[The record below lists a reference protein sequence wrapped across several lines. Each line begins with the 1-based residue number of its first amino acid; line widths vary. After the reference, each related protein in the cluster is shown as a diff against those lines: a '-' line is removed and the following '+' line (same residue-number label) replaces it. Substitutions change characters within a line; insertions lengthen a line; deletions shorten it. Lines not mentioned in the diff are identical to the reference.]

1 MSVTVPNPSVYDP
14 GADVTAQATT
24 PAVAQRFVAISGPR
38 TAGGNV
44 AVAPAAA
51 AGRVFG
57 VAATDAAV
65 GQLVRVVRGASRVV
79 RVTATGAIAANAEV
93 QVGANGTATT
103 LAAGKAVGYAITA
116 AIDSGEAQISL
127 YA

>member
-14 GADVTAQATT
+14 GADITAQATT
-24 PAVAQRFVAISGPR
+24 AVVAQRFVAISGSR

-44 AVAPAAA
+44 AVGPAAPGA
-51 AGRVFG
+51 RTFG
-57 VAATDAAV
+57 VAATDGAV

-79 RVTATGAIAANAEV
+79 RVTASGAIAANAEV
-93 QVGANGTATT
+93 QVGASGTATA
-103 LAAGKAVGYAITA
+103 LAAGKAVGYAITGA
-116 AIDSGEAQISL
+116 ADGGEARISL

>member
-14 GADVTAQATT
+14 GADITAVATT
-24 PAVAQRFVAISGPR
+24 PVVAQRFVAVSGDR
-38 TAGGNV
+38 VNGNV

-57 VAATDAAV
+57 VAATDATA

-79 RVTATGAIAANAEV
+79 RVTASGGIGANAEV
-93 QVGANGTATT
+93 QVGANGTATA
-103 LAAGKAVGYAITA
+103 LAAGKAVG
-116 AIDSGEAQISL
+116 
-127 YA
+127 

>member
-1 MSVTVPNPSVYDP
+1 MSVTVPNPTVYSP

-24 PAVAQRFVAISGPR
+24 PVVAQRFVAISGNR
-38 TAGGNV
+38 VNGNV

-79 RVTATGAIAANAEV
+79 RVTASGAIAANAEV

-103 LAAGKAVGYAITA
+103 LAAGKAVGYAITGA
-116 AIDSGEAQISL
+116 ADAAEAQISL

>member
-1 MSVTVPNPSVYDP
+1 MSTIVHNPSVYDP
-14 GADVTAQATT
+14 GADVTAVATT
-24 PAVAQRFVAISGPR
+24 PVVAQRFLAISGSR
-38 TAGGNV
+38 VNGNV

-57 VAATDAAV
+57 VAGTDAAA

-79 RVTATGAIAANAEV
+79 RVTAAGAIAAGAEV
-93 QVGANGTATT
+93 QVGADGKATAK
-103 LAAGKAVGYAITA
+103 AAGIAVGYVITA
-116 AIDSGEAQISL
+116 AVDGGEAHVSL